1 MQRRIMPDIVR
12 GQTLCVLAPGA
23 SVREAAKL
31 MAQRHISAVMVTEG
45 ERLVGIFTERDISK
59 KVVAAGGDP
68 DAMTIGQVMTPDPDT
83 IAPEGTADDALRM
96 MRDHGYRH
104 LPVVDKSGKLVGMV
118 SVRDLYDAVLSELED
133 EIHDRDAFIHG
144 VGYGGP
150 GD

>member
-12 GQTLCVLAPGA
+12 GQSLCCLPPAA
-23 SVREAAKL
+23 TVREAAKL
-31 MAQRHISAVMVTEG
+31 MAQRHVGAVMVTEG
-45 ERLVGIFTERDISK
+45 DRLVGIFSERDLSK
-59 KVVAAGGDP
+59 KVVAAGADP
-68 DAMTIGQVMTPDPDT
+68 DRVTLAQAMTPDPDT

-104 LPVVDKSGKLVGMV
+104 LPVTRDGKVVGMV
-118 SVRDLYDAVLSELED
+118 SVRDLYDAVLHELED

>member
-1 MQRRIMPDIVR
+1 MQRKIMPDIVR
-12 GQTLCVLAPGA
+12 GQTLCVLAAGA
-23 SVREAAKL
+23 SAREAAKV

-45 ERLVGIFTERDISK
+45 DRLVGIFTERDLSK
-59 KVVAAGGDP
+59 KVVAAGADP
-68 DAMTIGQVMTPDPDT
+68 DKVTVGQAMTPDPDT
-83 IAPEGTADDALRM
+83 IAPDGTADDALRM

-104 LPVVDKSGKLVGMV
+104 LPVVDKTGKLVGMV
-118 SVRDLYDAVLSELED
+118 SVRDLYDAVLEELED